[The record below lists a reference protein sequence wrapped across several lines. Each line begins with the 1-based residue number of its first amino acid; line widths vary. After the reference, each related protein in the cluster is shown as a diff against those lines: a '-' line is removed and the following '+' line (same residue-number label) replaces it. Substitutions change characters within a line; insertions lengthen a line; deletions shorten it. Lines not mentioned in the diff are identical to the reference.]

1 MDGGEVDRLAVQ
13 FDAFSVYPCIFP
25 AILANG
31 GGWPSLILGVFMA
44 QERDQTT
51 LTPEMTGALMSVHND
66 FFVDAAREP
75 SYALELHSKLLDVFT
90 LFEPYYDF
98 TPCQRYH
105 GWTDLPANFCHAFA
119 AIDICMRKYVIVHDN
134 EGWDSQ
140 FRTWTE
146 ENTRESSPERFYSS
160 VHAFVTGS
168 HACRHAILTYGHTDT
183 ESISA
188 AGARLG
194 GVD

>member
-44 QERDQTT
+44 QERNE
-51 LTPEMTGALMSVHND
+51 LRATPGMTGAMMSLHND
-66 FFVDAAREP
+66 FFVDAARDTTD
-75 SYALELHSKLLDVFT
+75 ALELHSKLLN
-90 LFEPYYDF
+90 LFAIFQQYYDF

-105 GWTDLPANFCHAFA
+105 DWTDLPANFCPAFA
-119 AIDICMRKYVIVHDN
+119 AIDIYMRNVLVNDN

-146 ENTRESSPERFYSS
+146 ENTRERSPERFYSS

-168 HACRHAILTYGHTDT
+168 HACSHAILTYGHTDT
-183 ESISA
+183 TSISA